1 MRINRVRRKDE
12 GVRRKLLSSGMRKQ
26 KQMAQ
31 YIMLISLLPTPSSFL
46 EKVSKANLNHIYI
59 IKKNVRVNNT
69 TTI

>member
-1 MRINRVRRKDE
+1 
-12 GVRRKLLSSGMRKQ
+12 
-26 KQMAQ
+26 
-31 YIMLISLLPTPSSFL
+31 MLISLLPTPSYFL